1 MNMLFLMNKTK
12 DQIPWVSSHD
22 LYWENKMY
30 KRKRSIGKW
39 KSALKNK
46 YVQIDYF
53 NWLLK
58 WNSRILKS
66 KQLFSGF
73 LQFKSYF
80 ARGQRFTPAPRSIYQ
95 YSNMAPR
102 LSGQTAILV
111 LFSLY
116 RSPAWESRDKRNLN
130 IITILTRKPRS
141 HHRILIYIERGPSIG
156 TKVKYLANW
165 RQKST

>member
-1 MNMLFLMNKTK
+1 MISTCFFVRIQLVLPIV
-12 DQIPWVSSHD
+12 QVLRIS
-22 LYWENKMY
+22 
-30 KRKRSIGKW
+30 KW

-46 YVQIDYF
+46 YAQIDYF

-66 KQLFSGF
+66 NQLFSGF

-80 ARGQRFTPAPRSIYQ
+80 ARGQRFTIASRSIYQ

-102 LSGQTAILV
+102 VSGQTSILV

-116 RSPAWESRDKRNLN
+116 PSPAWESRDKRNLRRLERVFRCTRARN
-130 IITILTRKPRS
+130 LHQDARVSWMNQNKLTGS
-141 HHRILIYIERGPSIG
+141 
-156 TKVKYLANW
+156 
-165 RQKST
+165 